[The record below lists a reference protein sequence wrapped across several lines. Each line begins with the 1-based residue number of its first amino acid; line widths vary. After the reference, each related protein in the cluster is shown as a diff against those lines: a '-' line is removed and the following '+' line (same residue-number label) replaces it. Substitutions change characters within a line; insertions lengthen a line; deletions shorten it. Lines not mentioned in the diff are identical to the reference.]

1 MAKQRY
7 KGSLKPTLHELSQA
21 IDEAIGEVS
30 REVYAAVDRGLD
42 KAALH
47 MKQALEAATP
57 IDDDEQQVRRGE
69 TRRSWE
75 VDFKYRNVRYIN
87 NTATRPKTPGDKIT
101 SGDGNIPIVN
111 LLEFGKKGK
120 PFVRK
125 TVQAEQE
132 QIINIIKGE
141 IEHGNTE

>member
-1 MAKQRY
+1 MARRN
-7 KGSLKPTLHELSQA
+7 GSLKPTLEGLSNA
-21 IDEAIGEVS
+21 IDEAIGEVAE
-30 REVYAAVDRGLD
+30 EVYAAVDRGLD

-57 IDDDEQQVRRGE
+57 IDDGE

>member
-1 MAKQRY
+1 MARKP
-7 KGSLKPTLHELSQA
+7 KGSLKPTLHELSTA

-57 IDDDEQQVRRGE
+57 IDDGE

>member
-57 IDDDEQQVRRGE
+57 IDDGE

-141 IEHGNTE
+141 IEHGNT

>member
-57 IDDDEQQVRRGE
+57 IDDGE

-141 IEHGNTE
+141 IENGKT

>member
-57 IDDDEQQVRRGE
+57 IDDGE

>member
-7 KGSLKPTLHELSQA
+7 KGSLKPTLHELSTA

-57 IDDDEQQVRRGE
+57 IDDGE